1 MNFDHDLLR
10 FDSDVVD
17 DVIVRELLHFFV
29 PNQGKLWKSLM
40 QRISEDSKR
49 LRKNLDSRRD
59 KAGAENCTSASAQ

>member
-29 PNQGKLWKSLM
+29 PQPGKTVEKSDAAHLGRFEAAEEKLRQP
-40 QRISEDSKR
+40 QR
-49 LRKNLDSRRD
+49 
-59 KAGAENCTSASAQ
+59 